1 MALPRKRPQLSYLR
15 NNETVVYLLEQNI
28 PGYVQKIFRMCTRLL
43 IALCF
48 LRFSLFSQSND
59 RANIHDLTMRGI
71 NQLYNLEMEQAE
83 RTFDD
88 VITMAPNDPRG
99 YFFKG
104 MIYFWIFTLNKN
116 ETAYNRFFE
125 LSEKVIDLCD
135 KELNRDE
142 KNAQFTFYLG
152 GIYGYRGLAY
162 YRNNSLLKAAWDG
175 RKGYSYLKDAVTLK
189 PDLYDAQMGFGLFRY
204 LVGKVPKSYRW
215 LLNILGFS
223 GDVEGGLAAIKLAAE
238 NGVYTR
244 SEAKFYLA
252 QFLNMERREEEARAY
267 LKSLI
272 DKYPDNALFLVTFAQ
287 WELRDNRVDSA
298 LETARQAVVINN
310 RKKIQF
316 GDEFAHSVLA
326 NCYFQKNDFQNAM
339 INAELYLQKIENKE
353 LVPNNIYYRLGISY
367 EVLGQRE
374 KAVATYQR
382 MRKVEMSGSMWEYM
396 PYRRG
401 QQRLVQPL
409 TDTDILLIN
418 AEHEASLEKHEQ
430 AIRLYREVLLHKLP
444 DVDQQALAIYGI
456 VQSQY
461 ELKKYDEV
469 VEMARWLVGLKPP
482 KERWLI
488 PHGHYRLG
496 QAYAK
501 LGRVEDARREL
512 EAAKK
517 YSNYEYESRLQ
528 SRVEEELRK
537 LGDIK

>member
-1 MALPRKRPQLSYLR
+1 MVAKQFI
-15 NNETVVYLLEQNI
+15 LL
-28 PGYVQKIFRMCTRLL
+28 LL
-43 IALCF
+43 VCA
-48 LRFSLFSQSND
+48 SAASQSND
-59 RANIHDLTMRGI
+59 GVTVHNLTVQGI
-71 NQLYNLEMEQAE
+71 DQLYNLEMERAE
-83 RTFDD
+83 QTFDE
-88 VITMAPNDPRG
+88 VIRLAPNDPRG

-104 MIYFWIFTLNKN
+104 MIFFWIFTLNKS
-116 ETAYNRFFE
+116 ETSYDRFFE

-135 KELNRDE
+135 KELERDE
-142 KNAQFTFYLG
+142 KNAQAAFYLG
-152 GIYGYRGLAY
+152 GVYGYRGLAY
-162 YRNNSLLKAAWDG
+162 YRDNSLLKAAWDG

-223 GDVEGGLAAIKLAAE
+223 GDVDGGLAAIKLAAE
-238 NGVYTR
+238 NGIYTR
-244 SEAKFYLA
+244 SEATFYLA

-267 LKSLI
+267 LKGLI

-298 LETARQAVVINN
+298 LETARQAVDINN

-316 GDEFAHSVLA
+316 GDEFAHSVIA
-326 NCYFQKNDFQNAM
+326 NCYFQKNDFQNATV
-339 INAELYLQKIENKE
+339 NAELYLQKIENKE

-374 KAVATYQR
+374 KAVATYTL
-382 MRKVEMSGSMWEYM
+382 MKKADMSGNMWDYM

-401 QQRLVQPL
+401 QQRLVLPL
-409 TDTDILLIN
+409 TEVDLLLIKADN
-418 AEHEASLEKHEQ
+418 EASLDKHEQ
-430 AIRLYREVLLHKLP
+430 AVRLYREVLLDKQP

-461 ELKKYDEV
+461 ELKKYDEA
-469 VEMARWLVGLKPP
+469 VEMARWLIGLKPP
-482 KERWLI
+482 RERWLI

-501 LGRVEDARREL
+501 LGRVEDARREFG
-512 EAAKK
+512 AVKK
-517 YSNYEYESRLQ
+517 YSNYEYQSRLE
-528 SRVEEELRK
+528 SRVEEELKK
-537 LGDIK
+537 LSAIN